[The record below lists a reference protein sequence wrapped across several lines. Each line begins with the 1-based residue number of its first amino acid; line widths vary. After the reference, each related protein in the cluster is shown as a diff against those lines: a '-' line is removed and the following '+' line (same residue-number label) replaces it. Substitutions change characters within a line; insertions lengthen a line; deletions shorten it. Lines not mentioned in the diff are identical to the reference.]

1 MGFHW
6 IRCFQY
12 RNLADGRID
21 LEAPRVFL
29 VGENGQGKTNF
40 LEAIYYLCYGSSF
53 RTRIDQQLCR
63 DATDSLAVS
72 GAFTVGE
79 TIAGDVPNE
88 ISIQIRNGRKD
99 IRFNDQP
106 VSDRKEIV
114 QNIPCIVFAHQ
125 DIQFVQGSPD
135 LQRWFFDQTLSLFDL
150 TFIDTLRRYRKILKL
165 RNAAIKEERFDLL
178 DSYDPQLIEYG
189 IRIQRERVNAVQAFN
204 ETFGSMIR
212 AVSGLDDPV
221 DIRYRPSWSVDVEAD
236 HDVEARIREKLIE
249 RRGFDSRM
257 RTTTSGP
264 HRDKFVFSYRG
275 RDFTEIASTG
285 QTRLVSLVL
294 RVSQARFFAE
304 KAKRKPLLLLD
315 DVLLELDPER
325 RRRFLTVLP
334 DAEQSFF
341 TFLPDEQYPGHVDSK
356 TQVFRVHDG
365 VISKHT

>member
-6 IRCFQY
+6 IRFFQY
-12 RNLADGRID
+12 RNLADERINLD
-21 LEAPRVFL
+21 APRIFL

-40 LEAIYYLCYGSSF
+40 LEAIYFLCYGSSF

-63 DATDSLAVS
+63 NSTDSLSVS
-72 GAFTVGE
+72 GAFTVGQS
-79 TIAGDVPNE
+79 TVADDPNE
-88 ISIQIRNGRKD
+88 IRIRIRNGRKE

-125 DIQFVQGSPD
+125 DIQFVQGGPD
-135 LQRWFFDQTLSLFDL
+135 MQRWFFDQTLSLFDP
-150 TFIDTLRRYRKILKL
+150 TFIDTLRRYRKVLKL
-165 RNAAIKEERFDLL
+165 RNAAIKDERFDVIE
-178 DSYDPQLIEYG
+178 SYDPHLIAYG
-189 IRIQRERVNAVQAFN
+189 TRIQRARAEAVDAFN
-204 ETFGSMIR
+204 ETFGGMIR
-212 AVSGLDDPV
+212 AVSGLDDSV
-221 DIRYRPSWSVDVEAD
+221 DIRYRPSWSIDLTVADDIEAD
-236 HDVEARIREKLIE
+236 ILEKLKK
-249 RRGFDSRM
+249 RRRLDSRM

-264 HRDKFVFSYRG
+264 HRDRFIFTYRG
-275 RDFTEIASTG
+275 RDFTDIASTG

-304 KAKRKPLLLLD
+304 QAKRKPLLLLD

-341 TFLPDEQYPGHVDSK
+341 TFLPDEQYPGHVDSQ
-356 TQVFRVHDG
+356 TEVFRVHDG
-365 VISKHT
+365 VIRKT